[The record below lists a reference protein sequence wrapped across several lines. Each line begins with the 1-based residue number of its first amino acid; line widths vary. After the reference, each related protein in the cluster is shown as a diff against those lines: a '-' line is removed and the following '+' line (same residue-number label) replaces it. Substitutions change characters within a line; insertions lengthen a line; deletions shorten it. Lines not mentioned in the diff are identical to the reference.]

1 MGLGAV
7 AALVQGTELVY
18 RDDVLRTGG
27 HQHLDDGRTGSAGT
41 VQDDVNIFHLLAHH
55 PQGVDEGGGH
65 DDGRAVLVIVED
77 GDVQLT
83 LQGLF
88 DLEALGA
95 FDVLEVDAAEG
106 GGDGLAGRD
115 DAGCIVGVDADGEGI
130 HAAELLEEHSLALH
144 DRQACLGADVTQTQH
159 GGAVGD
165 DSHHIALE
173 GVLVDVVGV
182 FPDLAAGFGNT
193 GRVSCCQLVAVLD
206 LHLAHDAHFAVVC
219 LVHFQSCFV
228 EIHGFVL
235 LTFSPGILK
244 TLL

>member
-1 MGLGAV
+1 M
-7 AALVQGTELVY
+7 LVV
-18 RDDVLRTGG
+18 
-27 HQHLDDGRTGSAGT
+27 
-41 VQDDVNIFHLLAHH
+41 
-55 PQGVDEGGGH
+55 
-65 DDGRAVLVIVED
+65 VED

-83 LQGLF
+83 LQRLL

-95 FDVLEVDAAEG
+95 FDVLKVNAAEG

-130 HAAELLEEHSLALH
+130 HAAELLEQHSLALH
-144 DRQACLGADVTQTQH
+144 DRQTGLWADVAQTQH
-159 GGAVGD
+159 CGAVGD
-165 DSHHIALE
+165 DGHHIALE
-173 GVLVDVVGV
+173 GVLVHVVGIL
-182 FPDLAAGFGNT
+182 FDLAAGFGNT

-228 EIHGFVL
+228 EIHGFIL

>member
-1 MGLGAV
+1 MRAAV
-7 AALVQGTELVY
+7 
-18 RDDVLRTGG
+18 
-27 HQHLDDGRTGSAGT
+27 
-41 VQDDVNIFHLLAHH
+41 
-55 PQGVDEGGGH
+55 

-88 DLEALGA
+88 DLKALRA
-95 FDVLEVDAAEG
+95 LDVLEVDAAEG

-115 DAGCIVGVDADGEGI
+115 DAGRVVGVDADGESV
-130 HAAELLEEHSLALH
+130 HAAELLEQHSLALH

-165 DSHHIALE
+165 DGHHIALE
-173 GVLVDVVGV
+173 GVLVHVVGIL
-182 FPDLAAGFGNT
+182 FDLAAGFGNT

-228 EIHGFVL
+228 EIHALAL
-235 LTFSPGILK
+235 LFKNTLFPQKTF
-244 TLL
+244 

>member
-1 MGLGAV
+1 M
-7 AALVQGTELVY
+7 
-18 RDDVLRTGG
+18 DVL
-27 HQHLDDGRTGSAGT
+27 
-41 VQDDVNIFHLLAHH
+41 HLLAHH
-55 PQGVDEGGGH
+55 PQGVDEGGGD
-65 DDGRAVLVIVED
+65 DDGRAMLVVVED

-83 LQGLF
+83 LQRLL

-95 FDVLEVDAAEG
+95 FDVLKVNAAEG

-144 DRQACLGADVTQTQH
+144 DRQTGLWADVAQPQH
-159 GGAVGD
+159 SRAIGD
-165 DSHHIALE
+165 DGHHIALE
-173 GVLVDVVGV
+173 GVLVHVVGIL
-182 FPDLAAGFGNT
+182 FDLAAGFGNT

-206 LHLAHDAHFAVVC
+206 LHLAHDAHLAVVC

-244 TLL
+244 TL